1 MSHLIVEAPGVILV
15 VHLQHVLLGSTPGF
29 TVSFLRNKL
38 EAVGVPCDRLVSAQ
52 DDNDVLVAFPASR
65 EAAKEA
71 GRHLGEMCIF
81 TMDLV
86 DVDVAVRLDRLGYRP
101 AKRTGPRT
109 VEVVYEGL
117 ITSGN
122 HDNVDLRCAGCGETP
137 CIRDNR
143 GCCPNRPDEEQ
154 TT

>member
-1 MSHLIVEAPGVILV
+1 MATEPPPVLTSPSHLIVELDYGTSLEDAMAVIRAISLLRPVAGVSP
-15 VHLQHVLLGSTPGF
+15 VLS
-29 TVSFLRNKL
+29 S
-38 EAVGVPCDRLVSAQ
+38 S
-52 DDNDVLVAFPASR
+52 
-65 EAAKEA
+65 
-71 GRHLGEMCIF
+71 
-81 TMDLV
+81 
-86 DVDVAVRLDRLGYRP
+86 

-137 CIRDNR
+137 CIKDNR